1 MRRAIRPAQ
10 VGKEATM
17 SQQINPAWV
26 HHNNLYNE
34 GGEGFNPHPK
44 YISAAAVTKAP
55 ARMIAGKMRTQ
66 ADALKFAR
74 TCLSGEQR
82 KAFEA
87 EVARAF
93 GA

>member
-1 MRRAIRPAQ
+1 
-10 VGKEATM
+10 M
-17 SQQINPAWV
+17 SQHLNPAWKR
-26 HHNNLYNE
+26 HNDLYNE

-44 YISAAAVTKAP
+44 YIAAAAVTTTSAP
-55 ARMIAGKMRTQ
+55 ARMIAGKLRTQ

-74 TCLSGEQR
+74 ACLSGDQR